1 MLSDTCRE
9 DKENEY
15 TWYLWFKKKDMC
27 ETLIIT
33 YIA

>member
-15 TWYLWFKKKDMC
+15 TWYLWFKKKIKKTC
-27 ETLIIT
+27 
-33 YIA
+33 ARP